1 MKFLAAV
8 AVAAVAAVANAQ
20 QIQINNPTEGT
31 TWTVG
36 EKGYISWTGNCAS
49 QGKNATAVAIELVN
63 GPSSAVR
70 FAAEV
75 GTLDCSG
82 PVLSLFVTVP
92 DVASGPYS
100 LRVLTT
106 PQPSYSTPFQ
116 IINAAKPA
124 PVATTPGTTAPTNQ
138 PSAANSLASSALT
151 ALFGCAVAAIQFA
164 L

>member
-8 AVAAVAAVANAQ
+8 AVAAIAAVANAQ

-36 EKGYISWTGNCAS
+36 DKGYISWTGNCAS
-49 QGKNATAVAIELVN
+49 QGKNATAVGIELVN

-75 GTLDCSG
+75 GKLDCSG

-92 DVASGPYS
+92 DVPSGPYS

-116 IINAAKPA
+116 INNAAKP
-124 PVATTPGTTAPTNQ
+124 VTTSPPGLAPTNQ
-138 PSAANSLASSALT
+138 PSAANSLASSALA
-151 ALFGCAVAAIQFA
+151 ALFGCAAAAVQFA